1 MEGQEVVEENQSEG
15 RFKSTVHDAGLKIS
29 TIHHAGLKISTV
41 HCADVKSAVY
51 CMYPLLRRN
60 LCAV

>member
-29 TIHHAGLKISTV
+29 TVHHASLKISTV

-51 CMYPLLRRN
+51 CT
-60 LCAV
+60 LC

>member
-1 MEGQEVVEENQSEG
+1 MVEENQSEG

-29 TIHHAGLKISTV
+29 TV

-51 CMYPLLRRN
+51 CT
-60 LCAV
+60 LC